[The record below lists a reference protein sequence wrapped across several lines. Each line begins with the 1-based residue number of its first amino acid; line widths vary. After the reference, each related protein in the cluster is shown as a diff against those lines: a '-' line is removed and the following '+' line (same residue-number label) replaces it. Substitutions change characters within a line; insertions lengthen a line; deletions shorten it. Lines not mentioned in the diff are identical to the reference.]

1 MKLTITISFILAIIV
16 VVNALEQDVQQKTS
30 SVVDFLNAV
39 GERELVVCSPKKGR
53 NKKKCDKLIKKG
65 CDMKWFGKGCRKSRS
80 NKRLKDGGCQDVCYC
95 GFKCKS
101 KCTKVGH
108 CRWDKNNKFCVQRND
123 AKCGPTASPTQQPS
137 LQPTA
142 EPTEQPTT
150 EPTAQ
155 PTQQPT
161 EQPTEQPSDS
171 PTTPPTSPPTLSVS
185 PSISPSGSPTLS
197 VSPSTSPF
205 TPSVD
210 VWSAPTNSPATKDF
224 DGDIVRCTQKTT
236 QVFAANRPVTSY
248 IVHQHDMSVDA
259 KSAIY
264 ADNAGKPGDLLFT
277 FTEGAS
283 NLNANK
289 ATGAATLGVTTFW
302 VCSIYAT
309 LTGPAQ
315 FVDFQTCE
323 VTFTVVSNC
332 SATYASFTWPNDIVA
347 TCNLPPAVT
356 SICIF
361 MGILNST

>member
-1 MKLTITISFILAIIV
+1 MKFTIIISFILAIIV

-39 GERELVVCSPKKGR
+39 DERELAVCSSKKGK

-65 CDMKWFGKGCRKSRS
+65 CNMKWYGKGCRKSGS

-95 GFKCKS
+95 GFKCKN

-108 CRWDKNNKFCVQRND
+108 CRWDKNTKICVQRND

-137 LQPTA
+137 LQPT
-142 EPTEQPTT
+142 EQPTEQPTT

-155 PTQQPT
+155 PTYEPT

-171 PTTPPTSPPTLSVS
+171 PTTPPTPSPTKAPTATPSKS
-185 PSISPSGSPTLS
+185 PSI
-197 VSPSTSPF
+197 SPSTSPF
-205 TPSVD
+205 TPSVN
-210 VWSAPTNSPATKDF
+210 VWSAPTNTPVPARFSPDK
-224 DGDIVRCTQKTT
+224 VYCRQKPT

-248 IVHQHDMSVDA
+248 IVHKHDMDVLA

-264 ADNAGKPGDLLFT
+264 ADNAGMPGDLLFT
-277 FTEGAS
+277 FDEGAS
-283 NLNANK
+283 HLNANK
-289 ATGAATLGVTTFW
+289 ATGTATLGVTTFW
-302 VCSIYAT
+302 VCIVFAKN
-309 LTGPAQ
+309 TGPAQ
-315 FVDFQTCE
+315 FGDFQACQ
-323 VTFTVVSNC
+323 FTNKDLSGC

-347 TCNLPPAVT
+347 TCNLPPADQA
-356 SICIF
+356 ICWW